1 MAAKYKDLKGTMGD
15 HNITVRLVDNL
26 AEEHGADG
34 RARKLPYTVDCE
46 IELDPNLSGAALLN
60 TVIHEAGHILGSVY
74 GLSDKHK
81 NLYPMAAG
89 LTQFFISTG
98 LIDAHA
104 FEARL
109 RKLTKK
115 T

>member
-1 MAAKYKDLKGTMGD
+1 MAYKDLKGAMGD
-15 HNITVRLVDNL
+15 HNVAVRLVDNL

-34 RARKLPYTVDCE
+34 RARKIPYTVDCE
-46 IELDPNLSGAALLN
+46 VEIDSNLGGAALLN
-60 TVIHEAGHILGSVY
+60 TVIHEFGHILGTVY
-74 GLSDKHK
+74 GLNDKHK

-89 LTQFFISTG
+89 LTQLFISTG

-104 FEARL
+104 FEARF

-115 T
+115 